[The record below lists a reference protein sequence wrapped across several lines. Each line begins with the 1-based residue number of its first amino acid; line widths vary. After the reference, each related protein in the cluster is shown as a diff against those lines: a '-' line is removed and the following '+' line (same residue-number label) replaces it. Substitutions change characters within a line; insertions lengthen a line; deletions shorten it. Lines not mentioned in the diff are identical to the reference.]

1 MPTLRSMTRRMR
13 TLSLWLFALVLPYVW
28 PAMSLAQSAPQPT
41 ARKVPPV
48 WLGYLVIFV
57 LLAIVL
63 GVSMMPSKRGH
74 QD

>member
-1 MPTLRSMTRRMR
+1 MR
-13 TLSLWLFALVLPYVW
+13 TLTLRLFVLLLPFVQ
-28 PAMSLAQSAPQPT
+28 PAIALAQTAPQPT

-57 LLAIVL
+57 LLAVIL
-63 GVSMMPSKRGH
+63 AVSMMPSKRGH

>member
-1 MPTLRSMTRRMR
+1 MRS
-13 TLSLWLFALVLPYVW
+13 LSLRCLVLVLPFIA
-28 PAMSLAQSAPQPT
+28 PAIALAQSAPQPT

-57 LLAIVL
+57 LLVIVL
-63 GVSMMPSKRGH
+63 AVSMMPSKRGH

>member
-1 MPTLRSMTRRMR
+1 MLRQLNSCC
-13 TLSLWLFALVLPYVW
+13 LWLFALATPFVW
-28 PAMSLAQSAPQPT
+28 PALALAQSAPQPT

-57 LLAIVL
+57 LLVVVL
-63 GVSMMPSKRGH
+63 AVSMMPSKRSH

>member
-1 MPTLRSMTRRMR
+1 MPTLRHMTRRMR
-13 TLSLWLFALVLPYVW
+13 TLSLWLFALTLPYLA
-28 PAMSLAQSAPQPT
+28 PAMVLAQSAPQPT

-57 LLAIVL
+57 LLVIVL
-63 GVSMMPSKRGH
+63 AVSMMPSKRGH